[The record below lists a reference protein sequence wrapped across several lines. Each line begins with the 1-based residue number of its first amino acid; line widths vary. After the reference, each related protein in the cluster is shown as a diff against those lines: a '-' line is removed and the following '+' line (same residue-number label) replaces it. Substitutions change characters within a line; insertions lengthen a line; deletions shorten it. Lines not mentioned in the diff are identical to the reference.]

1 VNVTATTVSSAA
13 KKEAVKLVS
22 KPAAAKTEDELA
34 EEEARRQYELAMEN
48 H

>member
-1 VNVTATTVSSAA
+1 MA
-13 KKEAVKLVS
+13 KKEVKLVS
-22 KPAAAKTEDELA
+22 KSVKTEDELA

>member
-1 VNVTATTVSSAA
+1 M

-22 KPAAAKTEDELA
+22 KPVKTEDALA
-34 EEEARRQYELAMEN
+34 EEEAQRQFELAMEN